1 MEGIIIVFIV
11 IIISILLHYYLNKEQ
26 NNKKNKLCPL
36 KILDEEDHVTCFL
49 IFPYNKKNYFLSGQ
63 MNGMISFYNGE
74 TYKPTILIFEHCE
87 PITSLSNLNDNRILS
102 SSADGT
108 MKKIKILNEN
118 RNSKNY
124 LVEFVFYTNKEFIF
138 KSIQIN
144 SLDDI
149 ISCNI
154 SKELILWKKN
164 KNNDNPLYKVE
175 KILINDE
182 YVRDIFQINENIF
195 ISTGETLQC
204 WDINNGYKNIK
215 KLLYICKGN
224 NCIYKINKEFTGILM
239 QNDGNI
245 LLFDNN
251 ELNGVKIIKLSNY
264 TLTCLKSFNNNILL
278 IGFFDINYKKSFINE
293 YIFDGM
299 ELKLNKENIYN
310 DNCSKPNWHRI
321 NLIDEF
327 DNNIILGI
335 GGEEN
340 LRNFGKLMIFYRN

>member
-11 IIISILLHYYLNKEQ
+11 IIISIILHYYYLIKEQ
-26 NNKKNKLCPL
+26 SNKKDKLYPI

-49 IFPYNKKNYFLSGQ
+49 IFLFNKKKYFLSGQ
-63 MNGMISFYNGE
+63 INGMISFYNGE
-74 TYKPTILIFEHCE
+74 TYKPTILILEHCE
-87 PITSLSNLNDNRILS
+87 PITSLFNLNDNRILS

-108 MKKIKILNEN
+108 MKKIKILNEK

-138 KSIQIN
+138 KGIQIN

-164 KNNDNPLYKVE
+164 INNDNPLYKVE

-215 KLLYICKGN
+215 KLLYSCKGN
-224 NCIYKINKEFTGILM
+224 NCIYKINKKFTGILM

-251 ELNGVKIIKLSNY
+251 ELNGIKKIKLS
-264 TLTCLKSFNNNILL
+264 IL
-278 IGFFDINYKKSFINE
+278 
-293 YIFDGM
+293 
-299 ELKLNKENIYN
+299 IY
-310 DNCSKPNWHRI
+310 
-321 NLIDEF
+321 
-327 DNNIILGI
+327 
-335 GGEEN
+335 
-340 LRNFGKLMIFYRN
+340 